1 MITQMVSCI
10 VPVYNGERYLAK
22 ALDSII
28 AQSYVPI
35 EIIVVDDGS
44 TDATPDVVRRFGEA
58 VRYVRQDNAGPATAR
73 NHGLGLTNGEFVA
86 FLDADDLW
94 TPEKLSRQVGVL
106 NARPDLDF
114 VVCHAQNFWEDELA
128 HEARQFEGHAR
139 GKAIAAYVT
148 QALLARKDAFRRVGP
163 FNTALGH
170 GDSMDWFLRAREL
183 DVRGELLEDVMVM
196 RRMHPDN
203 VSRTNAGRSLDEF
216 FGILKGALD
225 RKRATVTDPAAG
237 AA

>member
-1 MITQMVSCI
+1 MITHLVSCI
-10 VPVYNGERYLAK
+10 VPVYNGERYLAQ
-22 ALDSII
+22 ALASIL
-28 AQSYVPI
+28 AQTYVPI

-44 TDATPDVVRRFGEA
+44 TDGTPDVVRQFGDA

-73 NHGLGLTNGEFVA
+73 NHGLGLTRGEFVA

-94 TPEKLSRQVGVL
+94 TPDKLERQVGAL

-128 HEARQFEGHAR
+128 DEARQYEEHSR
-139 GKAIAAYVT
+139 GQPIAAYVT
-148 QALLARKDAFRRVGP
+148 QALVARKTAFGQVGP
-163 FNTALGH
+163 FNASLGH
-170 GDSMDWFLRAREL
+170 GDSMDWFLRAREKG
-183 DVRGELLEDVMVM
+183 VSGELLDDVMVL

-203 VSRTNAGRSLDEF
+203 VSRTQASRSLDEF

-225 RKRATVTDPAAG
+225 RKRAAGTSPAAG

>member
-1 MITQMVSCI
+1 MITHLVSCI

-22 ALDSII
+22 ALDSIL
-28 AQSYVPI
+28 AQTYLPI

-44 TDATPDVVRRFGEA
+44 TDATPDVVRGFGEA
-58 VRYVRQDNAGPATAR
+58 VRYVRQNNAGPATTR

-94 TPEKLSRQVGVL
+94 TAEKLKRQVGVL

-128 HEARQFEGHAR
+128 HEARQFQSHAR
-139 GKAIAAYVT
+139 GQAIAAYVT
-148 QALLARKDAFRRVGP
+148 QALLARKTAFGRVGP
-163 FNTALGH
+163 FNTSLGH

-183 DVRGELLEDVMVM
+183 DVRGELLDDVMVL
-196 RRMHPDN
+196 RRLHPDN
-203 VSRTNAGRSLDEF
+203 VSRTHASRSLDEF

-225 RKRATVTDPAAG
+225 RKRVAGTNPAAG